1 MGCYRAVERLD
12 PLFFVVDSCKE
23 VCIPLHKHHPSH
35 SLEACRASS
44 AWPRVSPL
52 AVLVTNSSLGA
63 VLAKELLALEGLTLR
78 DAWHKS
84 PVGLRACSSLADW
97 PGTRSSR
104 KIPWRRAW
112 QPTPVFPLGE
122 SHGQRRLAGYT
133 GDWRDHTELDT
144 TEAT

>member
-35 SLEACRASS
+35 SLEACCASS

-104 KIPWRRAW
+104 VGSNEG
-112 QPTPVFPLGE
+112 TVSDL
-122 SHGQRRLAGYT
+122 S
-133 GDWRDHTELDT
+133 
-144 TEAT
+144 EATALGPDGWCLVFFFLMY

>member
-1 MGCYRAVERLD
+1 MGCYHAVERLD
-12 PLFFVVDSCKE
+12 PSFFVVDSCKE
-23 VCIPLHKHHPSH
+23 VCIPLYKHHSSH
-35 SLEACRASS
+35 SLKTCRSSS

-97 PGTRSSR
+97 PGTRSSLVGSDEGTVSD
-104 KIPWRRAW
+104 PSEVTALGPDGWCL
-112 QPTPVFPLGE
+112 VFLF
-122 SHGQRRLAGYT
+122 HVLKCI
-133 GDWRDHTELDT
+133 
-144 TEAT
+144 